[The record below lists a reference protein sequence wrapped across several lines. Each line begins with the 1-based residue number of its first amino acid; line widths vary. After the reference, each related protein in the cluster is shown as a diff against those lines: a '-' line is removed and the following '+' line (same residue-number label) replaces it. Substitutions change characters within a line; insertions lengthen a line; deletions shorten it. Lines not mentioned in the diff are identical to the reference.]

1 MNPPQ
6 GGFFGGGELMNQR
19 EKIEIFKT
27 ILKRLHQGES
37 IETLKKE
44 FGEIIASLPPFEIPA
59 IEQELLKE
67 GEITVRDIIKMCD
80 LHVELFRG
88 TVSGAGREIEKLPLG
103 HPLRNL
109 YEENKQI
116 LKDSEVLSLLA
127 SSVFF
132 F

>member
-44 FGEIIASLPPFEIPA
+44 FGEIIAS
-59 IEQELLKE
+59 
-67 GEITVRDIIKMCD
+67 
-80 LHVELFRG
+80 
-88 TVSGAGREIEKLPLG
+88 
-103 HPLRNL
+103 
-109 YEENKQI
+109 
-116 LKDSEVLSLLA
+116 
-127 SSVFF
+127 
-132 F
+132 

>member
-1 MNPPQ
+1 
-6 GGFFGGGELMNQR
+6 
-19 EKIEIFKT
+19 
-27 ILKRLHQGES
+27 
-37 IETLKKE
+37 
-44 FGEIIASLPPFEIPA
+44 
-59 IEQELLKE
+59 LKE

-127 SSVFF
+127 SSVFSSESNEGKGEF
-132 F
+132 LRELKELLKQMRNIGFTHYTREEMLIFPYLERSSSYRSLVQTR